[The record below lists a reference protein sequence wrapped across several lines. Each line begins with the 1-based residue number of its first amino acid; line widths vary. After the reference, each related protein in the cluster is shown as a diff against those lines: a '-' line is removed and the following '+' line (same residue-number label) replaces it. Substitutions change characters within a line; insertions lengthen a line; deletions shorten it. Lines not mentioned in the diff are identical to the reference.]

1 VDTDIVIQGDGNCWL
16 SCADH
21 LWQTNRERKLA
32 RTLLE
37 TEEES

>member
-1 VDTDIVIQGDGNCWL
+1 MDTDIVIKGDGNCWL
-16 SCADH
+16 SCTDH

-32 RTLLE
+32 STLLE